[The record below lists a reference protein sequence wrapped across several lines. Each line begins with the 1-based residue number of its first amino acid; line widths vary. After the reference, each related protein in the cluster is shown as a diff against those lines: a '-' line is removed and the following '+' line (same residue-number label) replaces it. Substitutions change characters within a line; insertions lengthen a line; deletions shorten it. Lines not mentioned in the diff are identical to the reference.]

1 MSLWGMKD
9 SKTVA
14 ATTIAIDTAG
24 AVTGVDTSFESE
36 LAVGDFILVAG
47 AHFRVTAIASDTAAT
62 VVSADL
68 ADPIVAV
75 SATGTFI
82 VSEKPIYVNTAS
94 GESVAEIYG
103 ADTGEVGETDGVT
116 HAGWIKRTVGSGG
129 RAGRTTFET
138 LVAAGSITGDA
149 EDTVLPDPS

>member
-1 MSLWGMKD
+1 MKD
-9 SKTVA
+9 SKTVS

-24 AVTGVDTSFESE
+24 AVTGVDTTFTSQ

-47 AHFRVTAIASDTAAT
+47 AHFRVTDIASDTAAT

-75 SATGTFI
+75 SATGTFT
-82 VSEKPIYVNTAS
+82 VSEKPIYVNTAM

-116 HAGWIKRTVGSGG
+116 HAGWVKRTVGSGG
-129 RAGRTTFET
+129 RSGRVQFET